1 MDNIKKIG
9 LTALAGSLVA
19 VSAANAGALSVSGGA
34 KFGYAASDGNEDL
47 ETDGN
52 RFGMQKL
59 ISFSGTGEL
68 DNGNTISLT
77 HNMAVTGSLSTS
89 VLKYDM
95 GDMGSLTYSED
106 SGDVGIGKI
115 DDIMP
120 TAEEEVTNGIDA
132 DTASGANEALV
143 GKVDGGM
150 TGFNYVYTMDMATI
164 QLGYSPKTTSG
175 NNDDGSNSGSG
186 GKKSSTS
193 IAITAT
199 PMDGLTVFG
208 GTGDKGTGT
217 QEDDHDTY
225 GLKYAFG
232 PITVGYQHSEIDFA
246 ATTSN
251 DLETD
256 MFGVSFQVNDD
267 LSISYGEQDTE
278 AETSSVE
285 QEVSGMSVAY
295 SMGSISIAA
304 HANEGKNIANQTANE
319 STHTEI
325 SINFAF

>member
-19 VSAANAGALSVSGGA
+19 VSAANAGSLSVSGGA

-52 RFGMQKL
+52 RFGMQKS
-59 ISFSGTGEL
+59 ISFSGSGEM
-68 DNGNTISLT
+68 DNGHTVTLT
-77 HNMAVTGSLSTS
+77 HAMTAAALTST
-89 VLKYDM
+89 VIKYDM
-95 GDMGSLTYSED
+95 GDLGSITYSED
-106 SGDVGIGKI
+106 SGDLGIGKI
-115 DDIMP
+115 DDLMP

-132 DTASGANEALV
+132 DAASSNESLV

-150 TGFNYVYTMDMATI
+150 TGFNYVYSMDMATI
-164 QLGYSPKTTSG
+164 QLGYSPKTTTG
-175 NNDDGSNSGSG
+175 NNDDGANSGAG
-186 GKKSSTS
+186 GLKSSTS

-217 QEDDHDTY
+217 QEDDMDTY

-232 PITVGYQHSEIDFA
+232 PLTVGYQHSEIDFA

-256 MFGVSFQVNDD
+256 AFGVSFQVNDD
-267 LSISYGEQDTE
+267 LSISYGESETE
-278 AETSSVE
+278 AETSTTD
-285 QEVSGMSVAY
+285 QELEGISIAY
-295 SMGSISIAA
+295 SMGSMSIAA
-304 HANEGKNIANQTANE
+304 HANEGKNLSNTAARE

-325 SINFAF
+325 SLNFAF

>member
-175 NNDDGSNSGSG
+175 NNDDGSNSGAG

>member
-175 NNDDGSNSGSG
+175 NNDDGSNSGAG

-278 AETSSVE
+278 AETSSIE

>member
-59 ISFSGTGEL
+59 ISFSGSGEL

-77 HNMAVTGSLSTS
+77 HNMAVTGGLSTS

-132 DTASGANEALV
+132 DTASSNESLV

-175 NNDDGSNSGSG
+175 NNDDGANSGAG

-193 IAITAT
+193 IAVTAT

-217 QEDDHDTY
+217 QEDDMDTY

>member
-19 VSAANAGALSVSGGA
+19 VSAANAGSLSVSGGA
-34 KFGYAASDGNEDL
+34 KLGYAASDGNEDL

-52 RFGMQKL
+52 RFGMQKSV
-59 ISFSGTGEL
+59 SFSGTGEL

-89 VLKYDM
+89 VLTYDM
-95 GDMGSLTYSED
+95 GDMGSITYSED

-132 DTASGANEALV
+132 DAGSSNETLV

-175 NNDDGSNSGSG
+175 NNDDGSNSGAG
-186 GKKSSTS
+186 GLKSSTS
-193 IAITAT
+193 IAVTAT
-199 PMDGLTVFG
+199 PMYGLTVFG
-208 GTGDKGTGT
+208 GTVDKGTGT

-225 GLKYAFG
+225 GVIYAFG

-256 MFGVSFQVNDD
+256 SFGISFAVNDD
-267 LSISYGEQDTE
+267 LSISYGEQETE
-278 AETSSVE
+278 AETSATD
-285 QEVSGMSVAY
+285 QEVDGMSIAY

-304 HANEGKNIANQTANE
+304 HANEAKNIANQTDNE

>member
-19 VSAANAGALSVSGGA
+19 VSAANAGSLSVSGGA

-52 RFGMQKL
+52 RFGMQK
-59 ISFSGTGEL
+59 SVGFSGTGEM
-68 DNGNTISLT
+68 DNGHTVTLT

-95 GDMGSLTYSED
+95 GDMGSITYSED
-106 SGDVGIGKI
+106 SGDVGLGKI
-115 DDIMP
+115 DDLMP
-120 TAEEEVTNGIDA
+120 TAEEEVWNGIDA
-132 DTASGANEALV
+132 DTASSNELPV
-143 GKVDGGM
+143 GRVDTGM

-164 QLGYSPKTTSG
+164 QLGYSPKTTTG
-175 NNDDGSNSGSG
+175 NNDDGGNSGAG
-186 GKKSSTS
+186 GLKSSTS
-193 IAITAT
+193 VAITAT

-208 GTGDKGTGT
+208 GAGDKGTGT
-217 QEDDHDTY
+217 QEDDMETY

-232 PITVGYQHSEIDFA
+232 PITVGYQKSEIDFA

-256 MFGVSFQVNDD
+256 AFGISFQVNDD
-267 LSISYGEQDTE
+267 LSISYGESETE
-278 AETSSVE
+278 AETSTTD
-285 QEVSGMSVAY
+285 QELEGVSVAY

-304 HANEGKNIANQTANE
+304 HANEGKNIANQTDNE

>member
-59 ISFSGTGEL
+59 ISFSGSGEL

-77 HNMAVTGSLSTS
+77 HNMAVTGGLSTS

-115 DDIMP
+115 DDLMP

-132 DTASGANEALV
+132 DAGSGNEGLV

-175 NNDDGSNSGSG
+175 NNDDGANSGAG

-193 IAITAT
+193 IAVTAT

>member
-59 ISFSGTGEL
+59 ISFSGSGEL

-77 HNMAVTGSLSTS
+77 HNMAVTGGLSTS

>member
-19 VSAANAGALSVSGGA
+19 VSAANAGSLSVSGGA
-34 KFGYAASDGNEDL
+34 KIGYAASDGNEDL

-52 RFGMQKL
+52 RFGMQK
-59 ISFSGTGEL
+59 SVTFSGTGEL

-89 VLKYDM
+89 VLTYDM
-95 GDMGSLTYSED
+95 GDMGSITYSED

-132 DTASGANEALV
+132 DAGSSNETLV

-175 NNDDGSNSGSG
+175 NNDDGSNSGAG
-186 GKKSSTS
+186 AKKSSTS
-193 IAITAT
+193 IAVTAT

-208 GTGDKGTGT
+208 GTGDKGTGL

-225 GLKYAFG
+225 GVIYAFG

-256 MFGVSFQVNDD
+256 SFGISFQVNDD
-267 LSISYGEQDTE
+267 LSISYGEQETE
-278 AETSSVE
+278 AETSSTD
-285 QEVSGMSVAY
+285 QEVDGMSIAY

-304 HANEGKNIANQTANE
+304 HANEAKNIANQTDNE

>member
-59 ISFSGTGEL
+59 ISFSGSGEL

-175 NNDDGSNSGSG
+175 NNDDGSNSGAG

-193 IAITAT
+193 IAVTAT

-225 GLKYAFG
+225 GVIYAFG

-278 AETSSVE
+278 AETVALE

>member
-59 ISFSGTGEL
+59 ISFSGSGEL

-77 HNMAVTGSLSTS
+77 HNMAVTGGLSTS

-115 DDIMP
+115 DDLMP

-132 DTASGANEALV
+132 DTATGANEALV

-150 TGFNYVYTMDMATI
+150 TGFNYVYTMDMAKI

-175 NNDDGSNSGSG
+175 NNDDGSNSGAG

-193 IAITAT
+193 IAVTAT

-217 QEDDHDTY
+217 QEDDMDTY

>member
-19 VSAANAGALSVSGGA
+19 VSAANAGSLSVSGGA
-34 KFGYAASDGNEDL
+34 KLGYAASDGNEDL

-52 RFGMQKL
+52 RFGMQK
-59 ISFSGTGEL
+59 SVTFSGTGEL

-77 HNMAVTGSLSTS
+77 HNMAVTGALSTS

-95 GDMGSLTYSED
+95 GDMGSITYSED

-132 DTASGANEALV
+132 DAGSSNETLV

-175 NNDDGSNSGSG
+175 NNDDGSNSGAG
-186 GKKSSTS
+186 AKKSSTS
-193 IAITAT
+193 IAVTAT

-208 GTGDKGTGT
+208 GTGDKGTGL

-225 GLKYAFG
+225 GVIYAFG

-256 MFGVSFQVNDD
+256 SFGISFAVNDD
-267 LSISYGEQDTE
+267 LSISYGEQETE
-278 AETSSVE
+278 AETSATD
-285 QEVSGMSVAY
+285 QEVDGMSIAY

-304 HANEGKNIANQTANE
+304 HANEAKNIANQTDNE

>member
-19 VSAANAGALSVSGGA
+19 VSAANAGSLSVSGGA
-34 KFGYAASDGNEDL
+34 KLGYAASDGNEDL

-52 RFGMQKL
+52 RFGMQKS
-59 ISFSGTGEL
+59 ISFSGAGEL
-68 DNGNTISLT
+68 DNGHSISLT
-77 HNMAVTGSLSTS
+77 HNMAAGSTLSTS

-132 DTASGANEALV
+132 DTADGANEALV
-143 GKVDGGM
+143 GKVDGGQN
-150 TGFNYVYTMDMATI
+150 GFNYVYTMDMATI
-164 QLGYSPKTTSG
+164 QLGYAPKTMSG
-175 NNDDGSNSGSG
+175 NNDDGNNQGAG
-186 GKKSSTS
+186 GLKSSTS
-193 IAITAT
+193 IAVTAT

-225 GLKYAFG
+225 GVIYAFG

-256 MFGVSFQVNDD
+256 AFGISFQVNDD
-267 LSISYGEQDTE
+267 LSISYGEQETE
-278 AETSSVE
+278 AETSSTD
-285 QEVSGMSVAY
+285 QEVDGMSIAY

-304 HANEGKNIANQTANE
+304 HANEAKNIANQTANE

>member
-19 VSAANAGALSVSGGA
+19 VSAANAGSLSVSGGA

-52 RFGMQKL
+52 RFGMQKS
-59 ISFSGTGEL
+59 ISFSGSGEM
-68 DNGNTISLT
+68 DNGHTVTLT
-77 HNMAVTGSLSTS
+77 HAMTAAALTST
-89 VLKYDM
+89 VIKYDM
-95 GDMGSLTYSED
+95 GDLGSITYSED
-106 SGDVGIGKI
+106 SGDLGIGKI
-115 DDIMP
+115 DDLMP

-132 DTASGANEALV
+132 DAASSNESLV

-150 TGFNYVYTMDMATI
+150 TGFNYVYSMDMATI
-164 QLGYSPKTTSG
+164 QVGYAPKTTTG
-175 NNDDGSNSGSG
+175 NNDDGANSGAG
-186 GKKSSTS
+186 GLKSSTS

-217 QEDDHDTY
+217 QEDDMDTY

-232 PITVGYQHSEIDFA
+232 PLTVGYQHSEIDFA

-256 MFGVSFQVNDD
+256 AFGVSFQVNDD
-267 LSISYGEQDTE
+267 LSISYGESETE
-278 AETSSVE
+278 AETSTTD
-285 QEVSGMSVAY
+285 QELEGISIAY
-295 SMGSISIAA
+295 SMGSMSIAA
-304 HANEGKNIANQTANE
+304 HANEGKNLSNTAARE

-325 SINFAF
+325 SLNFAF

>member
-34 KFGYAASDGNEDL
+34 KLGYAASDGNEDL

-52 RFGMQKL
+52 RFGMQKS

-132 DTASGANEALV
+132 DTATGANEALV

-175 NNDDGSNSGSG
+175 NNDDGSNSGAG

>member
-19 VSAANAGALSVSGGA
+19 VSAANAGSLSVSGGA

-52 RFGMQKL
+52 RFGMQKS
-59 ISFSGTGEL
+59 ISFSGSGEM
-68 DNGNTISLT
+68 DNGHTVTLT
-77 HNMAVTGSLSTS
+77 HNIAATGSLSTS

-95 GDMGSLTYSED
+95 GDLGSITYSED
-106 SGDVGIGKI
+106 SGDVGLGKI
-115 DDIMP
+115 DDLMP
-120 TAEEEVTNGIDA
+120 TAEEEIWNGLDA
-132 DTASGANEALV
+132 DADSSNETVV
-143 GKVDGGM
+143 GRVDTGM

-164 QLGYSPKTTSG
+164 QLGYSPKTTTG
-175 NNDDGSNSGSG
+175 NNDDGSNSGAG

-193 IAITAT
+193 VAITAT

-217 QEDDHDTY
+217 QEDDMDTY

-232 PITVGYQHSEIDFA
+232 PLTVGYQHSEIDFA

-256 MFGVSFQVNDD
+256 AFGVSFQVNDD
-267 LSISYGEQDTE
+267 LSISYGESETE
-278 AETSSVE
+278 AETSTTD
-285 QEVSGMSVAY
+285 QELEGISIAY
-295 SMGSISIAA
+295 SMGSMSIAA
-304 HANEGKNIANQTANE
+304 HANEGKNLSNTAARE

-325 SINFAF
+325 SLNFAF

>member
-52 RFGMQKL
+52 RFGMQKS
-59 ISFSGTGEL
+59 ISFSGSGEL
-68 DNGNTISLT
+68 DNGNTITLK
-77 HNMAVTGSLSTS
+77 HVMAAGSTLSTS
-89 VLKYDM
+89 VLTYDM
-95 GDMGSLTYSED
+95 GDMGSLTYAED

-115 DDIMP
+115 DDLMP
-120 TAEEEVTNGIDA
+120 TAEEEVWNGLDA
-132 DTASGANEALV
+132 DAHSSANEAVV
-143 GKVDGGM
+143 GRVDGGM
-150 TGFNYVYTMDMATI
+150 TGFNYVYSMDMATI
-164 QLGYSPKTTSG
+164 QLGYSPKTTTG
-175 NNDDGSNSGSG
+175 NNDDGSNSGAG
-186 GKKSSTS
+186 GLKSSTS

-217 QEDDHDTY
+217 QEDDMDTY

-232 PITVGYQHSEIDFA
+232 PLTVGYQHSEIDFA

-256 MFGVSFQVNDD
+256 AFGISFQVNDD
-267 LSISYGEQDTE
+267 LSVSYGESETE
-278 AETSSVE
+278 AETVALE
-285 QEVSGMSVAY
+285 QELEGISVAY

-304 HANEGKNIANQTANE
+304 HANEGKNLSNTAARE

>member
-19 VSAANAGALSVSGGA
+19 VSAANAGSLSVSGGA
-34 KFGYAASDGNEDL
+34 KLGYAASDGNEDL

-52 RFGMQKL
+52 RFGMQKSV
-59 ISFSGTGEL
+59 SFSGTGEL

-77 HNMAVTGSLSTS
+77 HNMAVTGALSTS
-89 VLKYDM
+89 VLTYDM

-132 DTASGANEALV
+132 DAGSSNETLV

-175 NNDDGSNSGSG
+175 NNDDGSNSGAG
-186 GKKSSTS
+186 GLKSSTS
-193 IAITAT
+193 IAVTAT

-225 GLKYAFG
+225 GVIYAFG

-256 MFGVSFQVNDD
+256 SFGISFAVNDD
-267 LSISYGEQDTE
+267 LSISYGEQETE
-278 AETSSVE
+278 AETSATD
-285 QEVSGMSVAY
+285 QEVDGMSIAY

-304 HANEGKNIANQTANE
+304 HANEAKNIANQTANE

>member
-19 VSAANAGALSVSGGA
+19 VSAANAGSLSVSGGA
-34 KFGYAASDGNEDL
+34 KLGYAASDGNEDL

-52 RFGMQKL
+52 RFGMQKSV
-59 ISFSGTGEL
+59 SFSGTGEL

-89 VLKYDM
+89 VLTYDM
-95 GDMGSLTYSED
+95 GDMGSITYSED

-132 DTASGANEALV
+132 DAGSSNETLV

-175 NNDDGSNSGSG
+175 NNDDGSNSGAG
-186 GKKSSTS
+186 AKKSSTS
-193 IAITAT
+193 IAVTAT

-225 GLKYAFG
+225 GVIYAFG

-256 MFGVSFQVNDD
+256 SFGISFQVNDD
-267 LSISYGEQDTE
+267 LSISYGEQETE
-278 AETSSVE
+278 AETSSTD
-285 QEVSGMSVAY
+285 QEVDGMSIAY

-304 HANEGKNIANQTANE
+304 HANEAKNIANQTANE

>member
-59 ISFSGTGEL
+59 ISFSGSGEL

-115 DDIMP
+115 DDLMP

-132 DTASGANEALV
+132 DTATGANEALV

-175 NNDDGSNSGSG
+175 NNDDGSNSGAG

>member
-19 VSAANAGALSVSGGA
+19 VSAANAGSLSVSGGA
-34 KFGYAASDGNEDL
+34 KLGYAASDGNEDL

-52 RFGMQKL
+52 RFGMQK
-59 ISFSGTGEL
+59 SVTFSGTGEL

-89 VLKYDM
+89 VLTYDM
-95 GDMGSLTYSED
+95 GDMGSITYSED

-132 DTASGANEALV
+132 DAGSSNETLV

-175 NNDDGSNSGSG
+175 NNDDGSNSGAG
-186 GKKSSTS
+186 GLKSSTS
-193 IAITAT
+193 IAVTAT

-225 GLKYAFG
+225 GVIYAFG

-256 MFGVSFQVNDD
+256 SFGISFQVNDD
-267 LSISYGEQDTE
+267 LSISYGEQETE
-278 AETSSVE
+278 AETSSTD
-285 QEVSGMSVAY
+285 QEVDGMSIAY

-304 HANEGKNIANQTANE
+304 HANEAKNIANQTANE

>member
-19 VSAANAGALSVSGGA
+19 VSAANAGSLSVSGGA
-34 KFGYAASDGNEDL
+34 KLGYAASDGNEDL

-52 RFGMQKL
+52 RFGMQK
-59 ISFSGTGEL
+59 SVTFSGTGEL

-77 HNMAVTGSLSTS
+77 HNMAVTGALSTS

-95 GDMGSLTYSED
+95 GDMGSITYSED

-132 DTASGANEALV
+132 DAGSSNETLV

-175 NNDDGSNSGSG
+175 NNDDGSNSGAG
-186 GKKSSTS
+186 GLKSSTS
-193 IAITAT
+193 IAVTAT

-225 GLKYAFG
+225 GVIYAFG

-256 MFGVSFQVNDD
+256 SFGISFAVNDD
-267 LSISYGEQDTE
+267 LSISYGEQETE
-278 AETSSVE
+278 AETSSTD
-285 QEVSGMSVAY
+285 QEVDGMSIAY

-304 HANEGKNIANQTANE
+304 HANEAKNIANQTANE

>member
-59 ISFSGTGEL
+59 ISFSGSGEL

-225 GLKYAFG
+225 GVIYAFG

>member
-19 VSAANAGALSVSGGA
+19 VSAANAGSLSVSGGA
-34 KFGYAASDGNEDL
+34 KIGYAASDGNEDL

-52 RFGMQKL
+52 RFGMQKSV
-59 ISFSGTGEL
+59 SFSGTGEL

-77 HNMAVTGSLSTS
+77 HNMAVTGALSTS

-95 GDMGSLTYSED
+95 GDMGSITYSED

-132 DTASGANEALV
+132 DAGSSNETLV

-175 NNDDGSNSGSG
+175 NNDDGSNSGAG
-186 GKKSSTS
+186 GLKSSTS
-193 IAITAT
+193 IAVTAT

-225 GLKYAFG
+225 GVIYAFG

-256 MFGVSFQVNDD
+256 SFGISFQVNDD
-267 LSISYGEQDTE
+267 LSISYGEQETE
-278 AETSSVE
+278 AETSSTD
-285 QEVSGMSVAY
+285 QEVDGMSIAY

-304 HANEGKNIANQTANE
+304 HANEAKNIANQTANE

>member
-59 ISFSGTGEL
+59 ISFSGSGEL

-175 NNDDGSNSGSG
+175 NNDDGSNSGAG

-193 IAITAT
+193 IAVTAT

-217 QEDDHDTY
+217 QEDDMDTY

>member
-59 ISFSGTGEL
+59 ISFSGSGEL

-132 DTASGANEALV
+132 DTATGANEALV

-175 NNDDGSNSGSG
+175 NNDDGSNSGAG

-193 IAITAT
+193 IAVTAT

>member
-19 VSAANAGALSVSGGA
+19 VSAANAGSLSVSGGA

-175 NNDDGSNSGSG
+175 NNDDGSNSGAG

-193 IAITAT
+193 IAVTAT

>member
-52 RFGMQKL
+52 RFGMQKS
-59 ISFSGTGEL
+59 ISFSGSGEM
-68 DNGNTISLT
+68 DNGHTVTLT
-77 HNMAVTGSLSTS
+77 HAMTAAALTST
-89 VLKYDM
+89 VIKYDM
-95 GDMGSLTYSED
+95 GDLGSITYSED
-106 SGDVGIGKI
+106 SGDLGIGKI
-115 DDIMP
+115 DDLMP

-132 DTASGANEALV
+132 DAASSNESLV

-150 TGFNYVYTMDMATI
+150 TGFNYVYSMDMATI

-175 NNDDGSNSGSG
+175 NNDDGANSGAG
-186 GKKSSTS
+186 GLKSSTS

-256 MFGVSFQVNDD
+256 MFGVSFQVNDA
-267 LSISYGEQDTE
+267 LSISYGEQETE
-278 AETSSVE
+278 AETSAND
-285 QEVSGMSVAY
+285 QEVDGFSIAY
-295 SMGSISIAA
+295 SMGSMSIAA
-304 HANEGKNIANQTANE
+304 HSNEAKNVANQTANE

-325 SINFAF
+325 SLNFAF

>member
-52 RFGMQKL
+52 RFGMQKS
-59 ISFSGTGEL
+59 ISFSGSGEM
-68 DNGNTISLT
+68 DNGHTVTLT
-77 HNMAVTGSLSTS
+77 HAMTAAALTST
-89 VLKYDM
+89 VIKYDM
-95 GDMGSLTYSED
+95 GDLGSITYSED
-106 SGDVGIGKI
+106 SGDLGIGKI
-115 DDIMP
+115 DDLMP

-132 DTASGANEALV
+132 DAASSNESLV

-150 TGFNYVYTMDMATI
+150 TGFNYVYSMDMATI

-175 NNDDGSNSGSG
+175 NNDDGANSGAG

-256 MFGVSFQVNDD
+256 MFGVSFQVNDA
-267 LSISYGEQDTE
+267 LSISYGEQETE
-278 AETSSVE
+278 AETSAND
-285 QEVSGMSVAY
+285 QEVDGFSIAY
-295 SMGSISIAA
+295 SMGSMSIAA
-304 HANEGKNIANQTANE
+304 HSNEAKNVANQTANE

-325 SINFAF
+325 SLNFAF

>member
-175 NNDDGSNSGSG
+175 NNDDGSNSGAG

-193 IAITAT
+193 IAVTAT

>member
-59 ISFSGTGEL
+59 ISFSGSGEL

-175 NNDDGSNSGSG
+175 NNDDGSNSGAG

-193 IAITAT
+193 IAVTAT

>member
-59 ISFSGTGEL
+59 ISFSGSGEL

-77 HNMAVTGSLSTS
+77 HNMAVTGGLSTS

-115 DDIMP
+115 DDLMP

-175 NNDDGSNSGSG
+175 NNDDGSNSGAG

-193 IAITAT
+193 IAVTAT

>member
-59 ISFSGTGEL
+59 ISFSGSGEL

-132 DTASGANEALV
+132 DTATGANEALV

-175 NNDDGSNSGSG
+175 NNDDGSNSGAG

>member
-19 VSAANAGALSVSGGA
+19 VSAANAGSLSVSGGA

-52 RFGMQKL
+52 RFGMQKS

-77 HNMAVTGSLSTS
+77 HNMAAGSTLSTS
-89 VLKYDM
+89 VLTYDM
-95 GDMGSLTYSED
+95 GDMGALTYSED

-115 DDIMP
+115 DDLMP
-120 TAEEEVTNGIDA
+120 TAEEEVWNGLDA
-132 DTASGANEALV
+132 DAHTSSNEAVV
-143 GKVDGGM
+143 GRVDGGM
-150 TGFNYVYTMDMATI
+150 TGFNYVYSMDMATI
-164 QLGYSPKTTSG
+164 QLGYSPKTTTG
-175 NNDDGSNSGSG
+175 NNDDGNNSGAG
-186 GKKSSTS
+186 GLKSSTS

-217 QEDDHDTY
+217 QEDDMDTY

-232 PITVGYQHSEIDFA
+232 PLTVGYQHSEIDFA

-256 MFGVSFQVNDD
+256 AFGISFQVNDD
-267 LSISYGEQDTE
+267 LSVSYGESETE
-278 AETSSVE
+278 AETVALE
-285 QEVSGMSVAY
+285 QELEGISVAY

-304 HANEGKNIANQTANE
+304 HANEGKNLSNTAARE